1 MKQAIDTLLSEAA
14 ASGTVPGVVAAVGDR
29 SGVLYEG
36 GFGLRGLDRP
46 EPMTPDTVAWV
57 ASMTKAVTTVA
68 LLQLVER
75 GAVDLDAPAGR
86 YCPDIGK
93 VQVLADFDAAGQPVL
108 RPPRR
113 PVTVRDLLTHT
124 SGYAYD
130 FASGAIR
137 KYMKATGL
145 PATNT
150 GLKAAL
156 GAPLIADPG
165 EAFIYGIGTDW
176 VGQVVEAVTG
186 RTLERVFADEVFAP
200 LGMTDTMF
208 RLGPDQHAR
217 RATVHAVREDGS
229 YVPTGMVVV
238 QEPEFASGGGGLYST
253 AGDYLTF
260 IRMLLNGG
268 TLGGAR
274 ILSSDS
280 VTALATDQIPHMT
293 IPAMGLMSPM
303 GPRSVDFF
311 DGRPT
316 GWTLAFQ
323 INREP
328 TAEGRAAGSLF
339 WGGFANTFYWIDPAN
354 GLAGVFITQV
364 VPFFDPR
371 SVALFKAFER
381 EVYRSH

>member
-14 ASGTVPGVVAAVGDR
+14 ASGAVPGVVAAVGDR
-29 SGVLYEG
+29 DGVLYEG

-46 EPMTPDTVAWV
+46 EAMTPDTVAWV

-68 LLQLVER
+68 LMQLVER
-75 GAVDLDAPAGR
+75 GRVDLDAPAGR
-86 YCPDIGK
+86 SCPEIGK
-93 VQVLADFDAAGQPVL
+93 AQVLADFDAAGQPLL
-108 RPPRR
+108 RAPKR

-156 GAPLIADPG
+156 AAPLIADPG

-176 VGQVVEAVTG
+176 AGQVVEAVTG
-186 RTLERVFADEVFAP
+186 QTLEAVFAEEIFGP
-200 LGMTDTMF
+200 LGMTDSMF

-217 RATVHAVREDGS
+217 RATVHAVKEDGS
-229 YVPTGMVVV
+229 YVPTDMVVV
-238 QEPEFASGGGGLYST
+238 QEPEFASGGGGLYAT
-253 AGDYLTF
+253 AADYLTF
-260 IRMLLNGG
+260 TRMLLNGG
-268 TLGGAR
+268 ALGGTR
-274 ILSSDS
+274 ILSQES
-280 VTALATDQIPHMT
+280 VAALGTDQIPHMT

-303 GPRSVDFF
+303 GLRSVDFF

-328 TAEGRAAGSLF
+328 TSEGRAAGSLF
-339 WGGFANTFYWIDPAN
+339 WGGFANTYYWIDPAS
-354 GLAGVFITQV
+354 GLTGVFITQV

-371 SVALFKAFER
+371 PVKLFKAFER
-381 EVYRSH
+381 AVYRNR

>member
-29 SGVLYEG
+29 SAVLYTG

-46 EPMTPDTVAWV
+46 DPMTPDTVAWV

-75 GAVDLDAPAGR
+75 GRVELDAPAGR
-86 YCPDIGK
+86 YCPEIGK
-93 VQVLADFDAAGQPVL
+93 VQVLADFDADGQPVL
-108 RPPRR
+108 RPPKR

-137 KYMKATGL
+137 KFMKATGL

-150 GLKAAL
+150 GLKASLA
-156 GAPLIADPG
+156 APLIADPG

-176 VGQVVEAVTG
+176 AGQVVEAVTG
-186 RTLERVFADEVFAP
+186 RTLEQVFGDEVFGP

-217 RATVHAVREDGS
+217 RATVHGVREDGS
-229 YVPTGMVVV
+229 YVPTAMVVV

-260 IRMLLNGG
+260 TRMLLNGG
-268 TLGGAR
+268 ALGSTR
-274 ILSSDS
+274 ILSEAS
-280 VTALATDQIPHMT
+280 VAALGADQIPHMT

-303 GPRSVDFF
+303 GLRSVDFF

-323 INREP
+323 INREA
-328 TAEGRAAGSLF
+328 TAEGRAPGSLF
-339 WGGFANTFYWIDPAN
+339 WGGFANTFYWIDPAS

-371 SVALFKAFER
+371 AVKLFKAFER
-381 EVYRSH
+381 EVYGHR

>member
-1 MKQAIDTLLSEAA
+1 MKQAIDRILSEAV
-14 ASGTVPGVVAAVGDR
+14 ASGEVPGVVAAVGDHD
-29 SGVLYEG
+29 GTIYEG
-36 GFGLRGLDRP
+36 AFGLRGLGRP
-46 EPMTPDTVAWV
+46 DPMTPDTVAWI

-75 GAVDLDAPAGR
+75 GVVDLDAPAGR

-93 VQVLADFDAAGQPVL
+93 VQVLSDFDAAGQPVL
-108 RPPRR
+108 RAPSR

-150 GLKAAL
+150 GLKASLA
-156 GAPLIADPG
+156 APLIADPG

-176 VGQVVEAVTG
+176 AGQVVEAVTG
-186 RTLERVFADEVFAP
+186 RPLEQVFAEAIFGP
-200 LGMTDTMF
+200 LGMTDSMF
-208 RLGPDQHAR
+208 RLGPAQHAR

-229 YVPTGMVVV
+229 YVPTDMVVV

-260 IRMLLNGG
+260 TRMLLNGG
-268 TLGGAR
+268 ALGATR
-274 ILSSDS
+274 ILSRES
-280 VTALATDQIPHMT
+280 VAALSADQIPHMT

-303 GPRSVDFF
+303 GLRSVDFF
-311 DGRPT
+311 GGRPT

-339 WGGFANTFYWIDPAN
+339 WGGFANTFYWIDPAS

-371 SVALFKAFER
+371 SVKLFKAFER
-381 EVYRSH
+381 AAYDAR